1 MPGAKLKVVTGTS
14 TANPLDAG
22 VRVRSL
28 ASVAVT
34 AALDASEGRLLQMQ
48 REQIGVVPPPR
59 IM

>member
-14 TANPLDAG
+14 TANP
-22 VRVRSL
+22 RSL
-28 ASVAVT
+28 AGVAVT
-34 AALDASEGRLLQMQ
+34 AALDASEGRLLQMR